1 MSQKY
6 ISDSRITF
14 SFPFKNVWLQSV
26 SSHTRSPS
34 AQMDTRAE
42 KCVFIGPTPNK
53 RGYKCFNP
61 RTRKIQ
67 ISMDVSFLE
76 NQPYFAQNC
85 LQGEREIRTSFLGN
99 ICTFTRFS
107 NQYSRNNLIYLCRV
121 IDYHKY
127 GGEIFPTCE
136 SLVYTMKGFHHT
148 RKDQPKIP
156 IQVQSSS
163 PSTDP
168 QIFQTILQFLFLPQ
182 LYSQILNFLIL
193 IFPQHVGKESDHVPG
208 TLLLIFV
215 ISYSPITINYL

>member
-1 MSQKY
+1 
-6 ISDSRITF
+6 
-14 SFPFKNVWLQSV
+14 
-26 SSHTRSPS
+26 
-34 AQMDTRAE
+34 MDTRAE

-168 QIFQTILQFLFLPQ
+168 SDIPDNPSISVPPTTVLPNTE
-182 LYSQILNFLIL
+182 LSNLDI
-193 IFPQHVGKESDHVPG
+193 PTARRKGV
-208 TLLLIFV
+208 
-215 ISYSPITINYL
+215 